1 MLRPAVLIA
10 AAALVLP
17 LAGCTQPTSPE
28 PAPSSAHPSAPV
40 TASASASAS
49 PTELRVPP
57 HTAAEILRS
66 TVTTTS
72 VREEAADTHGV
83 HDYDVAVACTG
94 PAGATMAWRL
104 EDAKGR
110 LEIGSTADCSGSP
123 EGAGW
128 TSPGAPPAALQ
139 IALVPHGSGVTG
151 YAILSR
157 R

>member
-1 MLRPAVLIA
+1 M
-10 AAALVLP
+10 
-17 LAGCTQPTSPE
+17 
-28 PAPSSAHPSAPV
+28 
-40 TASASASAS
+40 TA
-49 PTELRVPP
+49 
-57 HTAAEILRS
+57 
-66 TVTTTS
+66 TS
-72 VREEAADTHGV
+72 VREEAADTHGA
-83 HDYDVAVACTG
+83 HDYDVTVACTG

-128 TSPGAPPAALQ
+128 TSPGVPPAALQ